1 MFGEKLISLRKQQ
14 GLSQEDIAKKLFVS
28 RQAVSKWEKNQSLP
42 DIEKLKDLC
51 RIFNV
56 SMDFLL
62 DNSEKE
68 TVLFK
73 KAESVSNNITG
84 GKNSKAKPLIMI
96 CIGAAILFVLIVLSS
111 FIPADVRVSKE
122 IKADDIIAVSPTEN
136 GEYVA
141 DGETARMIQYETA
154 PGNMFAFINT
164 YYLHGVVLAALI
176 LIAWG
181 ICDVIKKR
189 KFIREE
195 NLNV

>member
-73 KAESVSNNITG
+73 KTEPVSNNITG
-84 GKNSKAKPLIMI
+84 GKNSKSKPLIMI
-96 CIGAAILFVLIVLSS
+96 CIGAAILLVLIVLSS
-111 FIPADVRVSKE
+111 FIPADVRVSKD

-141 DGETARMIQYETA
+141 DGETARMIQYETS
-154 PGNMFAFINT
+154 PGNIFAFINT

-176 LIAWG
+176 LIDWG
-181 ICDVIKKR
+181 ICEAIKQKR
-189 KFIREE
+189 KSS
-195 NLNV
+195 VV